1 MAKAQEHGKPT
12 HNDANK
18 TLPIEEH
25 NERVQGETQRAKGNK
40 RK

>member
-1 MAKAQEHGKPT
+1 MTKEHKKPA

-18 TLPIEEH
+18 TLPLEEH
-25 NERVQGETQRAKGNK
+25 EERVQGETQRSKNRK